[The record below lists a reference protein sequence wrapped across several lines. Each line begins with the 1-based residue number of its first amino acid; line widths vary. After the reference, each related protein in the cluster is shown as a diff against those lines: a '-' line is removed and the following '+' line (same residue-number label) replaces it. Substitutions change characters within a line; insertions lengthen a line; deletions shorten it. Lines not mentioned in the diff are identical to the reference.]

1 MRRRLHKA
9 LNKKL
14 QRKRQINMTTS
25 LPRSKV
31 KQNQTW
37 NSESVFSSPEGFDT
51 EVQSILESLPV
62 IKKFQGQ
69 LGNGPD
75 TFVEAMNAIEVVSQR
90 ATRARVYATMSCAV
104 NTADQLGAAMSGKAM
119 SALAQVSAATSFVD
133 PELLSI
139 GESKLR
145 QWVNDDPRMKIYEAY
160 FNDLFRKQTHVRN
173 AEVEELLGMLRDP
186 FSSTSATT
194 TMLANADFKFKPARN
209 KKNKKVE
216 LTQSTFDAIL
226 NGSDRK
232 TRRSAWE
239 NYNDVYLEHKNTLAN
254 NLATSIKQNVFNMR
268 ARHFNSS
275 LEATLFNGDVPVEM
289 FHNLLAIFKKNL
301 PLWHRYWKIRRR
313 ALGVKTLHPYDVW
326 APLTNKKYNV
336 PFEKAVDW
344 ICEGLAPMGDEYVN
358 VMRKGCLEDRWV
370 DWAPNAGKRQGA
382 FSTRVP
388 KDTHPFILMSYTD
401 DIGSMSTLSHEL
413 GHSMH
418 AHYASRAQPMIYYT
432 YPSIISETAS
442 NFNQAMTRAHL
453 LNTKTDKYFQIAL
466 LEEAMDNFHRYFFI
480 MPTLARFELETHQR
494 IENGQALTADS
505 MIELMADLFSEGFGG
520 EMNLDHERVG
530 ITWGTFTTHL
540 YIDYYSFQ
548 YAIGISA
555 ANAIAKR
562 ILNGTPNAADDDI
575 NFLKVGSSKPP
586 MEVYKLAGVDMTSTQ
601 PIEDAF
607 EVLEEYIDRLGV
619 LTSG

>member
-1 MRRRLHKA
+1 MA
-9 LNKKL
+9 P
-14 QRKRQINMTTS
+14 

-37 NSESVFSSPEGFDT
+37 NAESVFKSPAEFQA
-51 EVQSILESLPV
+51 EVESILESLDAL
-62 IKKFQGQ
+62 KKFQGH
-69 LGNGPD
+69 LGDNPD
-75 TFVEAMNAIEVVSQR
+75 TFIEAMNAMDALIQR
-90 ATRARVYATMSCAV
+90 SARMRVYATMSSAAD
-104 NTADQLGAAMSGKAM
+104 TADQAGAAMISKAM
-119 SALAQVSAATSFVD
+119 SALAQVGAASSFVD
-133 PELLSI
+133 PELLDI
-139 GESKLR
+139 GEGLLH
-145 QWVNDDPRMKIYEAY
+145 QWLNDDARLKLYEHY

-194 TMLANADFKFKPARN
+194 NLLANADFKFKPARDR
-209 KKNKKVE
+209 KNKKVE

-232 TRRSAWE
+232 ARKTAWE
-239 NYNDVYLEHKNTLAN
+239 NYNDLYLKHKNTLAN

-268 ARHFNSS
+268 ARRFDSA

-289 FHNLLAIFKKNL
+289 FHNLLGIFKKNL
-301 PLWHRYWKIRRR
+301 PLWHRYWKIRRK

-326 APLTNKKYNV
+326 APLTTKKHKV

-344 ICEGLAPMGDEYVN
+344 ICEGLAPMGDEYVS
-358 VMRKGCLEDRWV
+358 VMRQGCLTDRWV

-413 GHSMH
+413 GHSIH
-418 AHYASRAQPMIYYT
+418 AYYASHAQPMIYYT

-453 LNTKTDKYFQIAL
+453 LNTNPNKYFQIAL

-494 IENGQALTADS
+494 IEKGQALTADS

-520 EMNLDHERVG
+520 NMDLDREHVG

-540 YIDYYSFQ
+540 YIDFYSFQ

-562 ILNGTPNAADDDI
+562 ILNGTPNATEDHI
-575 NFLKVGSSKPP
+575 NLLKAGSSKPP
-586 MEVYKLAGVDMTSTQ
+586 MEVYKIAGVDMTSTK

-607 EVLEEYIDRLGV
+607 EVLGDYINRLEE
-619 LTSG
+619 LTANERK

>member
-1 MRRRLHKA
+1 
-9 LNKKL
+9 
-14 QRKRQINMTTS
+14 MTAP

-37 NSESVFSSPEGFDT
+37 NAESVFKSPAEFEA
-51 EVQSILESLPV
+51 EVESILASLDSV
-62 IKKFQGQ
+62 KKFQGH
-69 LGNGPD
+69 LGDSPG
-75 TFVEAMNAIEVVSQR
+75 TFLEAANALDLLSQR
-90 ATRARVYATMSCAV
+90 SARMRVYATMSSAV
-104 NTADQLGAAMSGKAM
+104 DTADQAGAAMISKAM
-119 SALAQVSAATSFVD
+119 SALAQVGAASSFVD
-133 PELLSI
+133 PELLAV
-139 GESKLR
+139 GEERLR
-145 QWVNDDPRMKIYEAY
+145 QWVNEDARLKLYEHY
-160 FNDLFRKQTHVRN
+160 FNDLFRKQTHVRS

-186 FSSTSATT
+186 FSSTSVTATL
-194 TMLANADFKFKPARN
+194 LANADFKFKPAREE
-209 KKNKKVE
+209 KNKKVE

-232 TRRSAWE
+232 ARKTAWE
-239 NYNDVYLEHKNTLAN
+239 NYNDLYLKHKNTLAN

-268 ARHFNSS
+268 ARRFDSA
-275 LEATLFNGDVPVEM
+275 LEATLFNGDVPLEM
-289 FHNLLAIFKKNL
+289 FHNLLDIFKKNL
-301 PLWHRYWKIRRR
+301 PLWHRYWKIRRK

-326 APLTNKKYNV
+326 APLTTKKHKV

-344 ICEGLAPMGDEYVN
+344 ICEGLEPMGDEYVS
-358 VMRKGCLEDRWV
+358 VMRQGCLKDRWV

-388 KDTHPFILMSYTD
+388 RDTHPFILMSYTD

-413 GHSMH
+413 GHSIH
-418 AHYASRAQPMIYYT
+418 AYYASRAQPMVYYM

-453 LNTKTDKYFQIAL
+453 LNSNPDKYFQIAL

-494 IENGQALTADS
+494 IEKGQALTADA

-520 EMNLDHERVG
+520 NMDLDRERVG

-540 YIDYYSFQ
+540 YIDFYSFQ

-562 ILNGTPNAADDDI
+562 ILNGETNAAEDHI
-575 NFLKVGSSKPP
+575 NFLKAGSSKPP
-586 MEVYKLAGVDMTSTQ
+586 MEIYKIAGVDMTSTK

-607 EVLEEYIDRLGV
+607 EVLGDYINRLEE
-619 LTSG
+619 LTS

>member
-1 MRRRLHKA
+1 MP
-9 LNKKL
+9 
-14 QRKRQINMTTS
+14 TP

-31 KQNQTW
+31 KKNQTW
-37 NSESVFSSPEGFDT
+37 NAESVFASPQEFDA
-51 EVQSILESLPV
+51 EVNSLVESLAAL
-62 IKKFQGQ
+62 KKFQGR
-69 LGNGPD
+69 LGDGPA
-75 TFVEAMNAIEVVSQR
+75 TFIQAMDIVDAISQR
-90 ATRARVYATMSCAV
+90 AAKVQVYATMSSAV
-104 NTADQLGAAMSGKAM
+104 DTGDQQGAAMNGKAM
-119 SALAQVSAATSFVD
+119 SALAQVGATASFVE
-133 PELLSI
+133 PELLLI
-139 GESKLR
+139 GEAKLR
-145 QWVNDDPRMKIYEAY
+145 QWLRDDPRMSMYEHF
-160 FNDLFRKQTHVRN
+160 FNDLFRKQAHVRN

-186 FSSTSATT
+186 FSGTRNTT
-194 TMLANADFKFKPARN
+194 NMLANADFKFKPARN
-209 KKNKKVE
+209 SKNKKVE

-232 TRRSAWE
+232 ARQTAWE
-239 NYNDVYLEHKNTLAN
+239 NYNDQYLEHKNTLAN
-254 NLATSIKQNVFNMR
+254 NLTTSIKQNVFNMKVR
-268 ARHFNSS
+268 NFNSS
-275 LEATLFNGDVPVEM
+275 LEATLFNGDVPIEM
-289 FHNLLAIFKKNL
+289 FHNLLNIFKKNL
-301 PLWHRYWKIRRR
+301 PLWHKYWKIRRK

-326 APLTNKKYNV
+326 APLTTKKHKV
-336 PFEKAVDW
+336 PFEKAVEW
-344 ICEGLAPMGDEYVN
+344 ICEGLAPMGAEYVN
-358 VMRKGCLEDRWV
+358 VMRKGCLRDRWV
-370 DWAPNAGKRQGA
+370 DWSPNAGKRQGA

-388 KDTHPFILMSYTD
+388 QDTHPFILMSYTD

-418 AHYASRAQPMIYYT
+418 AYYASRAQPMIYYT

-494 IENGQALTADS
+494 IEKGQPLTSDL

-520 EMNLDHERVG
+520 EMNLDRERVG

-562 ILNGTPNAADDDI
+562 ILDGVPNAAQDHI
-575 NFLKVGSSKPP
+575 NFLKAGSSKSP
-586 MEVYKLAGVDMTSTQ
+586 MDVYKMAGIDMTSTK

-607 EVLEEYIDRLGV
+607 EVLGDYIDRLGI
-619 LTSG
+619 LTDK